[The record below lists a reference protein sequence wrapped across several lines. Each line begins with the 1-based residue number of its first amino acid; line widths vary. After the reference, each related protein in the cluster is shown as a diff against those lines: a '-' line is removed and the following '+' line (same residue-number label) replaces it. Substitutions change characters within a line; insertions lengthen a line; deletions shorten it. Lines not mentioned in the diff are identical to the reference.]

1 MQLTPD
7 QDPAMKNESPNIV
20 ADLKGLEKAWLWFY
34 GATLVMLSIIFFLAH
49 QVTLEIFASPIA
61 EIDELVIVLIG
72 FLSLMLIFIAL
83 YLSIW
88 ESFSVELSVDGIA
101 KKMYFKKK
109 QILWVDVKHVKYGMG
124 ITLIGNGIEIS
135 VNPRIF
141 KDSNEVYRLIDR
153 MVSFNR

>member
-1 MQLTPD
+1 
-7 QDPAMKNESPNIV
+7 
-20 ADLKGLEKAWLWFY
+20 
-34 GATLVMLSIIFFLAH
+34 MLSIIFFLAH
-49 QVTLEIFASPIA
+49 QVTLAIFASPIA
-61 EIDELVIVLIG
+61 ELDELVIVLIG